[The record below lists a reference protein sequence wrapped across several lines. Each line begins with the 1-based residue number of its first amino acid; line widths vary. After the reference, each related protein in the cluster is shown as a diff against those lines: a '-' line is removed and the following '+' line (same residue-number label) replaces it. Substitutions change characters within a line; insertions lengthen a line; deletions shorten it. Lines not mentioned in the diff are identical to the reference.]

1 MNPYKTFTTE
11 ELTRILRMHD
21 VPAIVTPDGRVLADT
36 MRAGTKRFE
45 ETVDVT
51 DYTQQ
56 QLKDWLGY

>member
-1 MNPYKTFTTE
+1 MNPYKTFTIE
-11 ELTRILRMHD
+11 ELTHILRMHD

-45 ETVDVT
+45 ETEDVT
-51 DYTQQ
+51 DYTDQ